1 MKYYILIFKYY
12 IGIMTRYSITRKR
25 NIKKYKKSRTGRGKG
40 RRSIRRCKTRKPKG
54 FKKAKRYTVG
64 KRRRMMVGGADFDF
78 NVDADDLQVFMSS
91 GIEKY
96 RSPFSQKY
104 IMYNGDSI
112 ITNCDGT
119 QIIDP
124 TTSQPK
130 TKEKK
135 HFYGFEK
142 VVLVAKGFA
151 LVTKTGTLFSG
162 TNRKEQLNVFAC
174 YLRKEPGDT
183 YTDVLAQTRPS
194 TIPLCYAIVRC
205 SNKSGC
211 NDESRTNPRLKPNS
225 NMDSKI
231 LFLFVKNPQ
240 TTNPSTTTGAALR
253 EYRVNTGVIVLDP
266 KTVDRIRYNV
276 FEFTNNLTSDDDT
289 YRILVPQNEEDG
301 LNLNKFF
308 SAVSTII
315 RAKESGQGPDYTIPL
330 QTEVDETHIKMRRE
344 CVGPDSQGS
353 DSSGGVSVVFEALS
367 GLG

>member
-1 MKYYILIFKYY
+1 MV
-12 IGIMTRYSITRKR
+12 RYLTTRKR
-25 NIKKYKKSRTGRGKG
+25 NYKKYKKSPKGRGKG

-54 FKKAKRYTVG
+54 FRKAKRYTVG
-64 KRRRMMVGGADFDF
+64 KRRRMVGGEGFDF
-78 NVDADDLQVFMSS
+78 NVDADDLQVLLSS

-119 QIIDP
+119 PIIDP

-130 TKEKK
+130 IKK
-135 HFYGFEK
+135 KTHFYGFEK
-142 VVLVAKGFA
+142 VELVAKGFA

-174 YLRKEPGDT
+174 YLRKNDGNIE
-183 YTDVLAQTRPS
+183 TDVLAQTRPS
-194 TIPLCYAIVRC
+194 IIPLCYAIVRC

-211 NDESRTNPRLKPNS
+211 KDESRTEPRLKPNS

-240 TTNPSTTTGAALR
+240 TTDTSTSKRPSLN
-253 EYRVNTGVIVLDP
+253 EYRVNTDVIVLDP

-276 FEFTNNLTSDDDT
+276 FEFTNNLTSEDDT

-308 SAVSTII
+308 STVGVQIQAIHGSPVTRINFT
-315 RAKESGQGPDYTIPL
+315 RPL
-330 QTEVDETHIKMRRE
+330 ETEVDDSRIKMRRE

-353 DSSGGVSVVFEALS
+353 DSSGGVPVVFEAFS

>member
-1 MKYYILIFKYY
+1 
-12 IGIMTRYSITRKR
+12 
-25 NIKKYKKSRTGRGKG
+25 
-40 RRSIRRCKTRKPKG
+40 
-54 FKKAKRYTVG
+54 
-64 KRRRMMVGGADFDF
+64 MMVGGADFDF

-124 TTSQPK
+124 TTSQAK

-135 HFYGFEK
+135 RFYGFEK

-174 YLRKEPGDT
+174 YLRKEPGDKN
-183 YTDVLAQTRPS
+183 TDVLAQTRPS

-240 TTNPSTTTGAALR
+240 TTNPSTKGAALR
-253 EYRVNTGVIVLDP
+253 EYVVNTEVNVLDQ
-266 KTVDRIRYNV
+266 KTVDRIKYNV

-289 YRILVPQNEEDG
+289 YRILVPEKEEDG

-308 SAVSTII
+308 SNVSNKFQ
-315 RAKESGQGPDYTIPL
+315 AKETGPVTRFDFTTPL